1 MKNHDSN
8 DINLLWKSR
17 EEAKSLV
24 ESVITITV
32 NKDLEIEKEPVSAPL
47 SHNLIID
54 EIVNEKF
61 FKHGLK
67 TSFYK
72 VLDQDEKK
80 VLLRKTGFIAEDKY
94 LLTVGCGLEVIRKH
108 LEKEVKEYKEQETS
122 FRMKHIKNSSR
133 LVHQLERIRI
143 GGRDL
148 SEDLSEQSR
157 RKLVTELMNSKHD
170 ANNLLLDMK
179 KEI

>member
-1 MKNHDSN
+1 MLREAECFENELSFSSFTL
-8 DINLLWKSR
+8 DI
-17 EEAKSLV
+17 
-24 ESVITITV
+24 T
-32 NKDLEIEKEPVSAPL
+32 APL

-108 LEKEVKEYKEQETS
+108 LEKEVEEYKEQKTT
-122 FRMKHIKNSSR
+122 FRMKNIKNSSR
-133 LVHQLERIRI
+133 LVHQLERIRM
-143 GGRDL
+143 GRHDL
-148 SEDLSEQSR
+148 TVNKAEGS
-157 RKLVTELMNSKHD
+157 
-170 ANNLLLDMK
+170 
-179 KEI
+179 